1 MSPEVHTFCP
11 PSCLLSVQVPTGWF
25 SFWPRSTSPSALTFS
40 HFPVAVAVV
49 EQEKW
54 KSGDGGDAVVVK
66 QEDPSLLSS
75 HSYQLCD
82 LSKAS

>member
-1 MSPEVHTFCP
+1 M
-11 PSCLLSVQVPTGWF
+11 
-25 SFWPRSTSPSALTFS
+25 AA
-40 HFPVAVAVV
+40 AVVVV

-82 LSKAS
+82 LSKATYLSVPLIPHLSSGRWDDNCIPE